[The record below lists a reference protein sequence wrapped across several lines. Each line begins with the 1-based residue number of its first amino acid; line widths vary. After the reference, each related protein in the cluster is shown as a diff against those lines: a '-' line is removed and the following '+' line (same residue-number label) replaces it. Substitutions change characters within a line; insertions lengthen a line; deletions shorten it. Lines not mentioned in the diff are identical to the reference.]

1 MFFRKSK
8 KKDYENMKIAF
19 RIDIKI
25 YNLLESERPRNQGGR
40 IKTYRFFNEIGNKLF
55 PRLTQDSSNA

>member
-1 MFFRKSK
+1 
-8 KKDYENMKIAF
+8 MKIAF

-25 YNLLESERPRNQGGR
+25 YNLLESERPGNQGGR

-55 PRLTQDSSNA
+55 LRLTQDSSNA